1 MRETTGS
8 AASRQDGPAYLLH
21 SVDHALQLLL
31 LFRNKPS
38 LRVSEVADH
47 LSIARS
53 TAHRLLSMLVHR
65 QFAEQDAAT
74 RAYRPGPRL
83 VEIGLAAVGALDL
96 RARLRPFL
104 CDMAASTGETVS
116 VLVLEHDMVHF
127 IDSIESQQ
135 AVRVGSR
142 LGARMPAHSTS
153 AGKAI
158 LAALAPDEVLG
169 IYPAERLVTLTG
181 QTLVTRAKL
190 LDELDEVRAAGFATN
205 FEESEIG
212 LAAVGMALLDA
223 DKQPV
228 AAVTVAA
235 PLQRMNDEYVRYIAA
250 QLAPIAAA
258 ATADLRFSGA
268 QDSWPRHAAFHSA
281 ESKHE
286 LFPTAPQPY
295 SLAAFL
301 AKPS

>member
-8 AASRQDGPAYLLH
+8 AVSGQDGPAYLLH

-31 LFRNKPS
+31 LFRSKPS

-47 LSIARS
+47 LSVARS
-53 TAHRLLSMLVHR
+53 TAHRLLGMLVHR
-65 QFAEQDAAT
+65 QFAEQDPVT
-74 RAYRPGPRL
+74 KTYRPGPRL

-104 CDMAASTGETVS
+104 LEVAATTGETVS

-142 LGARMPAHSTS
+142 LDARMPAHSTS

-158 LAALAPDEVLG
+158 LAALPMADVLA
-169 IYPAERLVTLTG
+169 IYPSERLATLTG
-181 QTLVTRAKL
+181 HTVTTRTKL
-190 LDELDEVRAAGFATN
+190 LEELDAVRSAGFATN

-223 DKQPV
+223 SERPV
-228 AAVTVAA
+228 AAFTVAG
-235 PLQRMNDEYVRYIAA
+235 PMQRMNNDYVQRIAG

-258 ATADLRFSGA
+258 ASADLRFAGA
-268 QDSWPRHAAFHSA
+268 PDSWPRQPSFHSA
-281 ESKHE
+281 ESKE
-286 LFPTAPQPY
+286 DLFPTAPQPI
-295 SLAAFL
+295 
-301 AKPS
+301 

>member
-1 MRETTGS
+1 MRETTAGT
-8 AASRQDGPAYLLH
+8 AARQDGPAYLLH

-31 LFRNKPS
+31 LFRSKPS

-47 LSIARS
+47 LSVARS
-53 TAHRLLSMLVHR
+53 TAHRLLTMLVHR
-65 QFAEQDAAT
+65 QFAEQDPAT
-74 RAYRPGPRL
+74 KTYRPGPRL

-104 CDMAASTGETVS
+104 LDVAAATGETVS

-142 LGARMPAHSTS
+142 LDARMPAHSTS

-158 LAALAPDEVLG
+158 LAGLAIDEVLA
-169 IYPAERLVTLTG
+169 IYPAERLVTVTG
-181 QTLVTRAKL
+181 QTVTTRTKL
-190 LDELDEVRAAGFATN
+190 LDELDAVRAAGFATN

-223 DKQPV
+223 GERPV
-228 AAVTVAA
+228 AAFTVAG
-235 PLQRMNDEYVRYIAA
+235 PMQRMNAGYVRRIAD

-258 ATADLRFSGA
+258 ASADLRLSGA
-268 QDSWPRHAAFHSA
+268 PDSWPRHPSFHSA
-281 ESKHE
+281 ESKQE
-286 LFPTAPQPY
+286 SFPTAPR
-295 SLAAFL
+295 AI
-301 AKPS
+301 

>member
-1 MRETTGS
+1 MHEPSGS
-8 AASRQDGPAYLLH
+8 AVSGQDGPAYLLH

-31 LFRNKPS
+31 LFRSKPS

-47 LSIARS
+47 LNVARS
-53 TAHRLLSMLVHR
+53 TAHRLLGMLVHR
-65 QFAEQDAAT
+65 QFAEQDPVT
-74 RAYRPGPRL
+74 KTYRPGPRL

-104 CDMAASTGETVS
+104 LEVAAATGETVS

-142 LGARMPAHSTS
+142 LDARMPAHSTS

-158 LAALAPDEVLG
+158 LAALPVDEVLR
-169 IYPAERLVTLTG
+169 IYPAERLTTITG
-181 QTLVTRAKL
+181 QTVTTRTRL
-190 LDELDEVRAAGFATN
+190 LNELAAVRSAGFATN

-212 LAAVGMALLDA
+212 LAAVGVALLDA
-223 DKQPV
+223 GERPV
-228 AAVTVAA
+228 AAFTVAG
-235 PLQRMNDEYVRYIAA
+235 PMQRMNDDYVRRIAR

-258 ATADLRFSGA
+258 ASADLRFAGA
-268 QDSWPRHAAFHSA
+268 PDLWPRHPSFHTA
-281 ESKHE
+281 ESKRE
-286 LFPTAPQPY
+286 SFPTAPQPI
-295 SLAAFL
+295 
-301 AKPS
+301 